1 MRVGENPSISSDFS
15 NNVSSMTVDE
25 QIIKELSVPVQKG
38 DYKAANAR
46 RDKVKEIF
54 ENLPPDQAKALYD
67 RLQKYNWKDNV
78 NDKFHG
84 TFEDYSLNILKN
96 TLKKRFEP
104 QNVGTTSTSG
114 TPQTGNASGADK
126 KAEVGTAAKTTQDK
140 LNEELFAKDSNAP
153 AKIAGRKD
161 MSDFDKQTAID
172 QWMRNATPDAFQKM
186 IQQSSSWPRDAQK
199 LMFEAFEHGANG
211 ISKHR
216 LATDLKPDQQ
226 IDMLKKLMAGGFRNS
241 VGDLTAGLD
250 KTTLNQVAKD
260 FKSFPGFELDPDKNI
275 ASGNMVHMLAMR
287 AKDLTPDNQRALA
300 DTILRHG
307 MPQEPM
313 QSWRAFLTSDLFDS
327 LKGQEN
333 EQQARDL
340 FAHIQQ
346 NGDLKNMLGN
356 FKDQPMDFKHDFL
369 GLGKKELQAIKQTF
383 EDLAN
388 DAPFGSDLQQ
398 IYLESA
404 RSAAEWSS

>member
-1 MRVGENPSISSDFS
+1 MRVGENSSISSDFS
-15 NNVSSMTVDE
+15 NNASSMTVDE

-38 DYKAANAR
+38 DYQAANAR

-54 ENLPPDQAKALYD
+54 ENLPPDEAKALYD

-78 NDKFHG
+78 NDQFHG

-96 TLKKRFEP
+96 TLKSRFEP
-104 QNVGTTSTSG
+104 QNGGTTSTSG
-114 TPQTGNASGADK
+114 TPQTGAAIGAEK
-126 KAEVGTAAKTTQDK
+126 KADVGNAAKATQDK

-161 MSDFDKQTAID
+161 MNDFDKQTAID
-172 QWMRNATPDAFQKM
+172 QWMRNASPDVFQKM
-186 IQQSSSWPRDAQK
+186 IKQSSSWPKDTQK

-216 LATDLKPDQQ
+216 LVSDLKPDQQ
-226 IDMLKKLMAGGFRNS
+226 IDMLKRLTAGGYRYSAN
-241 VGDLTAGLD
+241 DLTAGLD

-260 FKSFPGFELDPDKNI
+260 FKNFPGFELDPDKNI
-275 ASGNMVHMLAMR
+275 ASANMVHMIALR
-287 AKDLTPDNQRALA
+287 AKDLTPENQRALA
-300 DTILRHG
+300 DTILRDG

-327 LKGQEN
+327 LKGPEN

-356 FKDQPMDFKHDFL
+356 FKDQPMNFKHDFL
-369 GLGKKELQAIKQTF
+369 GLGKNELQAITQTF
-383 EDLAN
+383 VELAN
-388 DAPFGSDLQQ
+388 EAPLGSQLQQ

-404 RSAAEWSS
+404 RSAAEWSF